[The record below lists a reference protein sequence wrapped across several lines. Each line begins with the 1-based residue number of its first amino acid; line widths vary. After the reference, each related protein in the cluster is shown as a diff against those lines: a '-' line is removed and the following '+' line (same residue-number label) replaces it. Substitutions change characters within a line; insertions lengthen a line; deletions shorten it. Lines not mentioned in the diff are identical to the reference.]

1 MKLALAFA
9 LIMLMFGIFSMTQKP
24 YTYNCKYVTY
34 PVAID
39 IPQEVIRQCQKRRLS

>member
-1 MKLALAFA
+1 MKIALACG

-39 IPQEVIRQCQKRRLS
+39 IPQEVIRQCQKRRLL